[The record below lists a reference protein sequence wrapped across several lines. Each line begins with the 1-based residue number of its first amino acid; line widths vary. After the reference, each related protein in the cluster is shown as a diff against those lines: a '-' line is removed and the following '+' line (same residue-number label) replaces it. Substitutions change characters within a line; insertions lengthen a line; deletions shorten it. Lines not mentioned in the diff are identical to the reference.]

1 MDCLG
6 GDPKEYVDIMY
17 PIDDIPIELITLL
30 DDKVSNWERKKRES
44 VVAQIHG
51 ATYSPSSLKPAIILE
66 AKRLYVLIHN
76 DPVRYHHL
84 YMYLANRSATSKELA
99 KVTNYLYG
107 WEKEL
112 HHMNKLEV
120 IKCWRLHLGSS
131 AFTGMII
138 NSVADEQSLVSCC
151 TNTFYP
157 FRQFLRSCRRRLLKV
172 KPLLCYHCLF
182 YHIAIL
188 GSLLLLH

>member
-1 MDCLG
+1 M
-6 GDPKEYVDIMY
+6 
-17 PIDDIPIELITLL
+17 
-30 DDKVSNWERKKRES
+30 
-44 VVAQIHG
+44 
-51 ATYSPSSLKPAIILE
+51 
-66 AKRLYVLIHN
+66 YVLIHN

-131 AFTGMII
+131 ALTGMII
-138 NSVADEQSLVSCC
+138 NSVADKQSLASRC

-157 FRQFLRSCRRRLLKV
+157 FRQFIRSCRRRLLKSNQ
-172 KPLLCYHCLF
+172 KKIPRSTTMLPLL
-182 YHIAIL
+182 IL
-188 GSLLLLH
+188 PYCHSWKPPSSTLKKSRT